1 MEKNSFTLFET
12 LLSITLLIVIVNGF
26 LNSSYYDEKSH
37 NISILLNSLEN
48 NFDTNNYSDLTT
60 QTTTL
65 TIIKNLNTKEQ
76 LIVKKHLFENDDI
89 KIFKYEK

>member
-65 TIIKNLNTKEQ
+65 TIIKKLNTKEQ